1 MRLRTLEVIPT
12 LRRAGAEGVVVS
24 LALRL
29 PECGFD
35 CAVAALYD
43 ACLDDL
49 EHFLKG
55 QRIPVWRLGKC
66 RGPDPR
72 VWLRLARLIRSFSPD
87 IIHTHSYVLRY
98 VAPVA
103 GRCTIVHTLHNL
115 AGRDPDWISGAIDRI
130 WLGSRVQ
137 AVAVSKAVARS
148 YHQKLGLKP
157 VAIIPNGIDTTRF
170 LRPIARLNWRR
181 REGFS
186 ESDIL
191 IVSLARLDEQKDPR
205 TLIKA
210 FAAIAARNSHCRLL
224 LAGVGRL
231 ENAVKQWAVESGFGD
246 RIHLLGVRTDVEDL
260 LCASDIFAISSLWE
274 GSPLSVMEAMAAG
287 LPVVATEVGG
297 IPELV
302 TSGVTGLLV
311 EPGASDA
318 LAESLGRLAD
328 DAELRKSMSQ
338 AARARAAEFDVR
350 AMAAAYAALFRRL
363 AGRIF

>member
-1 MRLRTLEVIPT
+1 
-12 LRRAGAEGVVVS
+12 VVS

-29 PECGFD
+29 PGCGFD
-35 CAVAALYD
+35 CAVAVLYD
-43 ACLDDL
+43 AGNDDL
-49 EHFLKG
+49 EHFLKE
-55 QRIPVWRLGKC
+55 QKIQVWRLGKR

-72 VWLRLARLIRSFSPD
+72 IWLRIAQLIRSFSPD
-87 IIHTHSYVLRY
+87 VIHTHSYVLRY

-103 GRCTIVHTLHNL
+103 GRGTIVHTLHNL

-130 WLGSRVQ
+130 WLGRRVQ

-148 YHQKLGLKP
+148 YEQKYGVKP
-157 VAIIPNGIDTTRF
+157 VATIPNGIDTTRF
-170 LRPIARLNWRR
+170 LRPAARLNWRR
-181 REGFS
+181 KEGFS

-191 IVSLARLDEQKDPR
+191 IVSLARLEEQKDPR
-205 TLIKA
+205 TLIQA
-210 FAAIAARNSHCRLL
+210 FAAVAARNSRCRLL
-224 LAGVGRL
+224 LAGSGRL
-231 ENAVKQWAVESGFGD
+231 EDAVKQWASQSGFGE

-260 LCASDIFAISSLWE
+260 LCAGDIFALSSLWE

-297 IPELV
+297 VPELV
-302 TSGVTGLLV
+302 TSGVTGFLV
-311 EPGASDA
+311 EPGSSEM
-318 LAESLGRLAD
+318 LAEALGRLAG